1 MSGAPGEGKCSTRHE
16 ERMLGVL
23 SRTGQQGMWILPA
36 DVRRDHKG
44 QKNELSQI
52 ADDIE
57 CLAEEHAL
65 FK

>member
-1 MSGAPGEGKCSTRHE
+1 
-16 ERMLGVL
+16 MLGVL

-36 DVRRDHKG
+36 DVQRDHKG